1 MTNEQLIDFAMK
13 LQDNLT
19 SKQTQLINCNKEFR
33 EKLNII
39 EAKLD
44 DSKKW
49 NETIQSKVIIAK
61 KTSATLSTNHKKL
74 NDRKIE
80 MERNMHRL
88 QQYSRREC
96 IEIAEVPNSI
106 TDDLLKEHII
116 LIFEKLGVLIEGTV
130 YIYRYIFNLFV
141 ILLYIHKASEKKK
154 NICNLNKFC
163 VFFYSYIFQCTH

>member
-1 MTNEQLIDFAMK
+1 
-13 LQDNLT
+13 
-19 SKQTQLINCNKEFR
+19 
-33 EKLNII
+33 
-39 EAKLD
+39 
-44 DSKKW
+44 
-49 NETIQSKVIIAK
+49 
-61 KTSATLSTNHKKL
+61 
-74 NDRKIE
+74 
-80 MERNMHRL
+80 MHRL

-163 VFFYSYIFQCTH
+163 VFSIHTYIYIYIYIYIYLQDRKKLHSFIKCNVLLPAL